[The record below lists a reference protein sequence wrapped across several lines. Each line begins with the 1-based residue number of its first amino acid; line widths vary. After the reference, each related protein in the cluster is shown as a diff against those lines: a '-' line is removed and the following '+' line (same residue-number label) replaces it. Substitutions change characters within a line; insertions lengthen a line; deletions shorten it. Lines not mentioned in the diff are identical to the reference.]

1 MRKITLFIFLIVLL
15 SVAFCHQRFQQPDPI
30 AREIADII
38 DHTENCNVII
48 ASDEQLDHL
57 EPTDYVP
64 VTIYSHSR
72 CLADKKYCVKERKLP
87 ERAVHCNRVILTT
100 KEQTGPTPSSEP
112 QEERTSLVDST
123 RPSFLSEV
131 SKLAKIQ
138 TTDTTTPYFWIKE
151 EHGSEDTFTHFATT
165 KETKTQFINMYAV
178 QVRKTEIT
186 KYFFLCQFCT
196 EQCEQVIPLSVKRQQ
211 VYDDVIRDG
220 KLHPNAV
227 DRRTW
232 SLMDTSDDW
241 FDESNSQYFSQY
253 NKVDL
258 SSPFRISAGLVPSY
272 LRFYTVKV
280 LIELTNSSL
289 NGSSQC
295 RVGKLLIRET
305 GKGWSMNHKELKEH
319 TLIWYGSDTFSF
331 LTCHVKETWIQ
342 FDTYI
347 DPFDAGIWLCLA
359 LCPVITMVITV
370 YFLRLRNMQ
379 AVDRFQLLMI
389 MYCPLLNL
397 CYSIPN
403 PLSRAFWYRI
413 ILGAWLLATIVLSNG
428 YTGTAIS
435 GVISPLPANSITR
448 FDELTSTRICN
459 PPEIPC
465 EWHIIWKKVGE
476 WESEPVDGRFQIYS
490 TLINDDMSTKEEWR
504 NTKFGSQLEKEFYE
518 EMVSN
523 YEEQEMKLTKLQIAM
538 IPLVSRCSKMFV
550 PGAIPN
556 FKADESDYVD
566 FLSRIEYEISK
577 CQDKVYVDPTEYVME
592 EFRYLK
598 EHYKWK
604 DFRVSSEKIFWHQSF
619 LAVSAELGSPIPQK
633 YRQLQAAGIEQYMAK
648 QFRRR
653 LYEKRIKNTRKI
665 VADSDRPGN
674 EEPVKLSGS
683 IQTVFYIYSALTALS
698 ICIFICEV
706 AGPPIC
712 RYIAFLYDKWITQGY
727 LIYILWLV
735 FLETFRIS
743 NVIWSFCSKQ
753 CARLVNRLK
762 R

>member
-87 ERAVHCNRVILTT
+87 ERAVHCNRVIMTT
-100 KEQTGPTPSSEP
+100 KQQPEPTPASEPKEEQTSITDP
-112 QEERTSLVDST
+112 T

-151 EHGSEDTFTHFATT
+151 EHGSEDTFEPFATT
-165 KETKTQFINMYAV
+165 EETKTQFINMYAV

-186 KYFFLCQFCT
+186 KYFFVCQFCD
-196 EQCEQVIPLSVKRQQ
+196 EHCQKVVPLEVSREY
-211 VYDDVIRDG
+211 VYKDVIREG

-227 DRRTW
+227 ERRIWTLHD
-232 SLMDTSDDW
+232 SY
-241 FDESNSQYFSQY
+241 DESLYGEYYLQFLKGFHAVNIA
-253 NKVDL
+253 D
-258 SSPFRISAGLVPSY
+258 PFRISAELVPSY
-272 LRFYTVKV
+272 LRFYIVKV
-280 LIELTNSSL
+280 LLEVTNSSL
-289 NGSSQC
+289 KGKHDHC
-295 RVGKLLIRET
+295 HVGEILIREP
-305 GKGWSMNHKELKEH
+305 GKSRDMNPKEH
-319 TLIWYGSDTFSF
+319 TLIWSGSDTFSF
-331 LTCHVKETWIQ
+331 VTCHVKEQWIQ

-347 DPFDAGIWLCLA
+347 DPFDAGIWLGLA
-359 LCPVITMVITV
+359 LCPVITMVITA
-370 YFLRLRNMQ
+370 YFLRFRNEQ

-389 MYCPLLNL
+389 MYCPLLNI
-397 CYSIPN
+397 CYWIPN
-403 PLSRAFWYRI
+403 PLSKAFWYRI
-413 ILGAWLLATIVLSNG
+413 IIAAWLLATIVLSNC

-448 FDELTSTRICN
+448 FDELTSTRLCN

-465 EWHIIWKKVGE
+465 KWHIIDKKLSE
-476 WESEPVDGRFQIYS
+476 WDSEPEDGLFQTYS
-490 TLINDDMSTKEEWR
+490 TPIHDEMASTFKWPKTR
-504 NTKFGSQLEKEFYE
+504 FGAQLEEEFFNELRDYYE
-518 EMVSN
+518 NQGMT
-523 YEEQEMKLTKLQIAM
+523 LTKLQIATM
-538 IPLVSRCSKMFV
+538 PLVSRSSKMFV

-556 FKADESDYVD
+556 FETDESKLVD
-566 FLSRIEYEISK
+566 HMSRIEYEMS
-577 CQDKVYVDPTEYVME
+577 QGQGKVYVDPTEYVME

-604 DFRVSSEKIFWHQSF
+604 NFRVSKEKIFWHQRF
-619 LAVSAELGSPIPQK
+619 LGVYAELGSPIPQK

-653 LYEKRIKNTRKI
+653 LYEQRIQNTRKI
-665 VADSDRPGN
+665 VADSDRPES
-674 EEPVKLSGS
+674 EEPVRLSGS
-683 IQTVFYIYSALTALS
+683 IQTVFYIYSALTALA

-727 LIYILWLV
+727 LIYVAWLV
-735 FLETFRIS
+735 FLATFRIS
-743 NVIWSFCSKQ
+743 NVIWSFCSRQ

>member
-1 MRKITLFIFLIVLL
+1 MRKITLLIFLIVLL

-100 KEQTGPTPSSEP
+100 KQQTEPTPASEP
-112 QEERTSLVDST
+112 KEELTTLTDPT

-131 SKLAKIQ
+131 SKLARIQ

-165 KETKTQFINMYAV
+165 DETKTQLINMYAV
-178 QVRKTEIT
+178 QVRKTEIA
-186 KYFFLCQFCT
+186 KYYFLCQFCDKH
-196 EQCEQVIPLSVKRQQ
+196 CEHVIPLLVPRQQ
-211 VYDDVIRDG
+211 VYEDVIRDG

-227 DRRTW
+227 DRRSW
-232 SLMDTSDDW
+232 SIMDSYDDW
-241 FDESNSQYFSQY
+241 FGDRRSQSHTRYSD
-253 NKVDL
+253 VDL
-258 SSPFRISAGLVPSY
+258 TNPFRIRAGLVPSY
-272 LRFYTVKV
+272 LRFYVVKV
-280 LIELTNSSL
+280 LIESTNSTL
-289 NGSSQC
+289 RGSSQC
-295 RVGKLLIRET
+295 RVGEILLRES
-305 GKGWSMNHKELKEH
+305 GKGRSNGSMNHKKH
-319 TLIWYGSDTFSF
+319 TLIWSGSDTFSF
-331 LTCHVKETWIQ
+331 VTCHVKQKWIQ

-347 DPFDAGIWLCLA
+347 DPFDAGIWLGLV
-359 LCPVITMVITV
+359 LSPLITMGITV
-370 YFLRLRNMQ
+370 YYLHFRNMQ

-397 CYSIPN
+397 CYWIPN
-403 PLSRAFWYRI
+403 PLSKAFWYRI
-413 ILGAWLLATIVLSNG
+413 ILVAWLLAAIVLSNC

-448 FDELTSTRICN
+448 FDELTSTRLCN

-465 EWHIIWKKVGE
+465 KWHTVDAKLSEWD
-476 WESEPVDGRFQIYS
+476 SEPVDGLFQTYS
-490 TLINDDMSTKEEWR
+490 TPINDDMSRAFEWESTR
-504 NTKFGSQLEKEFYE
+504 FGSQLNEEFYKNLW
-518 EMVSN
+518 N
-523 YEEQEMKLTKLQIAM
+523 YYEKQGMKLTKFQIAM
-538 IPLVSRCSKMFV
+538 MPLVSRSSKMFV
-550 PGAIPN
+550 PGPIPN
-556 FKADESDYVD
+556 FKTDETDLVD
-566 FLSRIEYEISK
+566 HLSRIEYEII
-577 CQDKVYVDPTEYVME
+577 QGQGKVYVDPTEYAME

-604 DFRVSSEKIFWHQSF
+604 NFRVSSEKIFWHQRF
-619 LAVSAELGSPIPQK
+619 LAVGAELGSPIPQK
-633 YRQLQAAGIEQYMAK
+633 YRQLQAAGIEQYMNK
-648 QFRRR
+648 QFRSR
-653 LYEKRIKNTRKI
+653 LYQKRIQNTRKI
-665 VADSDRPGN
+665 VSESDRPES
-674 EEPVKLSGS
+674 EEPVRLSGS
-683 IQTVFYIYSALTALS
+683 IQTVFYIYCALTALS
-698 ICIFICEV
+698 ICIFVCEV
-706 AGPPIC
+706 AGPLIC

-727 LIYILWLV
+727 LIYVLWLL

-743 NVIWSFCSKQ
+743 NVIWTFCSKQ
-753 CARLVNRLK
+753 CARLVNGLK

>member
-1 MRKITLFIFLIVLL
+1 MRKITLFMFLIVLL

-87 ERAVHCNRVILTT
+87 ERAVHCNRVIMTT
-100 KEQTGPTPSSEP
+100 KQQPEPTPASEPKEEQT
-112 QEERTSLVDST
+112 SLTDPT

-151 EHGSEDTFTHFATT
+151 EHGSEDTFEHFAPSV
-165 KETKTQFINMYAV
+165 KTKTQFINMYAV
-178 QVRKTEIT
+178 QVRKTEIA
-186 KYFFLCQFCT
+186 KYYFLCQFCDPH
-196 EQCEQVIPLSVKRQQ
+196 CEQVIPLLVERQQ

-227 DRRTW
+227 DRRSW
-232 SLMDTSDDW
+232 SIMDSYDDW
-241 FDESNSQYFSQY
+241 FEEYSESRTRYDD
-253 NKVDL
+253 VDL
-258 SSPFRISAGLVPSY
+258 TNPFRIRAGLVPSY

-280 LIELTNSSL
+280 LIEWTNSSL
-289 NGSSQC
+289 KGSSQC
-295 RVGKLLIRET
+295 RVGEILIRET
-305 GKGWSMNHKELKEH
+305 GKDDFMDYKEH
-319 TLIWYGSDTFSF
+319 TLIWSGSDTFSF
-331 LTCHVKETWIQ
+331 VTCHVKEQWIQ

-347 DPFDAGIWLCLA
+347 DPFDAGIWLGLA

-370 YFLRLRNMQ
+370 YFLRFRNMQ

-389 MYCPLLNL
+389 MYCPLLNI
-397 CYSIPN
+397 CYWIPN
-403 PLSRAFWYRI
+403 PLSKAFWYRI
-413 ILGAWLLATIVLSNG
+413 IIVAWLLAAIVLSNC

-448 FDELTSTRICN
+448 FDELTSARLCN

-465 EWHIIWKKVGE
+465 EWHIIDKKLSE
-476 WESEPVDGRFQIYS
+476 LYSEPEDGPFQTYS
-490 TLINDDMSTKEEWR
+490 TPINDDMSNAFKWYRTR
-504 NTKFGSQLEKEFYE
+504 FGAQLEEEFYNE
-518 EMVSN
+518 LRKHYKNEGMT
-523 YEEQEMKLTKLQIAM
+523 LPKLQIAM
-538 IPLVSRCSKMFV
+538 MPLVSRSSKMFV
-550 PGAIPN
+550 PGPIPN
-556 FKADESDYVD
+556 FKTDETDLVD
-566 FLSRIEYEISK
+566 HLSRIEYEII
-577 CQDKVYVDPTEYVME
+577 QGQGKVYVDPTEYVLE

-604 DFRVSSEKIFWHQSF
+604 NFRVSSEKIFWHQRF

-653 LYEKRIKNTRKI
+653 LYQKRIQNTRKI
-665 VADSDRPGN
+665 VADSDRPES
-674 EEPVKLSGS
+674 EEPVRLSGS
-683 IQTVFYIYSALTALS
+683 IQTVFYIYSALTALA
-698 ICIFICEV
+698 IVIFICEV

-727 LIYILWLV
+727 LIYVLWLV

-743 NVIWSFCSKQ
+743 NLIWSFCSRQ